1 MPRPQTLY
9 SRENKRTT
17 RQVAMEVSLQ
27 GVHESHQ
34 VSFLFVSQPHLE
46 TLIVE
51 VDHVQQGRS
60 RAVMEVG
67 RACGQTAYGRDFE
80 LADIGAFAGNQG
92 ASRIADRHFRIVVA
106 V

>member
-1 MPRPQTLY
+1 MNASTANTILTRKQKD
-9 SRENKRTT
+9 NKAGRD
-17 RQVAMEVSLQ
+17 EVSRLQ

-34 VSFLFVSQPHLE
+34 VSFLFVRQRHIE

-67 RACGQTAYGRDFE
+67 ARARPNRACSG
-80 LADIGAFAGNQG
+80 L
-92 ASRIADRHFRIVVA
+92 
-106 V
+106 